1 LKDKPL
7 AHILIFLNLLLS
19 FLHTGPRPS
28 RFLYLLGVLDCNWNT
43 LLSFARSCLQGYPQT
58 GRLAILSLDLCH
70 ADLSVTLGHGH
81 HVIQLISWIGI
92 THSIYLSVVPTSEVH
107 RSAYPHWH

>member
-28 RFLYLLGVLDCNWNT
+28 RFLYLLG
-43 LLSFARSCLQGYPQT
+43 SIGLQLKYFV
-58 GRLAILSLDLCH
+58 ILC
-70 ADLSVTLGHGH
+70 
-81 HVIQLISWIGI
+81 
-92 THSIYLSVVPTSEVH
+92 
-107 RSAYPHWH
+107 